1 MTSAGAD
8 ALEIELLIDE
18 SVDVGVPDT
27 ELLRAAGA
35 TLERLGV
42 TTGHIAIEIV
52 DEARIH
58 ELNREHRAKD
68 KPTDVLSF
76 PVDGES
82 IAIEGPPPVSE
93 EPLELGDV
101 VINPDHTVDMTEAV
115 VHGVLHLCGF
125 DHEVDGGEM
134 LDLQDEI
141 VGSLKA

>member
-1 MTSAGAD
+1 MTGAGAG
-8 ALEIELLIDE
+8 ALEIELVVEDGVAPGVAE
-18 SVDVGVPDT
+18 SD
-27 ELLRAAGA
+27 LLAAARA

-42 TTGHIAIEIV
+42 VSGHVAIEIV
-52 DEARIH
+52 GVERIH
-58 ELNREHRAKD
+58 ELNREHRGKD

-76 PVDGES
+76 PVDGEA
-82 IAIEGPPPVSE
+82 IAIEGPPRDSE
-93 EPLELGDV
+93 APLEFGDV

-141 VGSLKA
+141 VGSLEA

>member
-1 MTSAGAD
+1 MTGAGAG
-8 ALEIELLIDE
+8 ALEIELVVEDGVAPGVAE
-18 SVDVGVPDT
+18 S
-27 ELLRAAGA
+27 ELLAAAGA
-35 TLERLGV
+35 TLKRLGV
-42 TTGHIAIEIV
+42 ERGHVAIEIV
-52 DEARIH
+52 GEARIH
-58 ELNREHRAKD
+58 ELNREHRDKD

-82 IAIEGPPPVSE
+82 IAIEGAPSE
-93 EPLELGDV
+93 SDEPLELGDV

-141 VGSLKA
+141 VGELEA